1 MKENKLLKGESI
13 MTRKQIDGAREVR
26 LWIGQVIVPAVVG
39 GIAIMSNPYS
49 RTFVQ
54 RKVADAKD
62 TVKKLFKKKGES

>member
-1 MKENKLLKGESI
+1 

-49 RTFVQ
+49 RAFVQ
-54 RKVADAKD
+54 CKVADAKD
-62 TVKKLFKKKGES
+62 TVKKLFKKKEES

>member
-26 LWIGQVIVPAVVG
+26 LWVGQVIVPAVVG
-39 GIAIMSNPYS
+39 GITIMSNPYS

-54 RKVADAKD
+54 CKVADAKD
-62 TVKKLFKKKGES
+62 AVKKLFKKKEES